1 MRLIADTAYNYLKFY
16 NRIVTL
22 KGLVWGIYGGFV
34 IGIVLSYYHKVYLG
48 ATVRALLDAGANSP
62 DSALTLGELSEKYG
76 IKPSSARFRALR
88 RVSALRKVISVANPD
103 ESEIPLPPKKRSR
116 IISLMTPER
125 DDTKYDF
132 EKMKLYIAKDD
143 VYRAEVRYAQKKK
156 VNIVY
161 AVLFI
166 LILAALAFI
175 VCEFAVPDLLRML
188 DNFIGLNAK

>member
-1 MRLIADTAYNYLKFY
+1 MITQESEKEVFQDDERYID
-16 NRIVTL
+16 
-22 KGLVWGIYGGFV
+22 KGKIER
-34 IGIVLSYYHKVYLG
+34 
-48 ATVRALLDAGANSP
+48 AAVRAVEEYID
-62 DSALTLGELSEKYG
+62 
-76 IKPSSARFRALR
+76 
-88 RVSALRKVISVANPD
+88 
-103 ESEIPLPPKKRSR
+103 
-116 IISLMTPER
+116 
-125 DDTKYDF
+125 DF

-166 LILAALAFI
+166 LLLAALAFI